1 MSDAT
6 INDAIAPAD
15 AMHLYG
21 NAAICG
27 TPKARIT
34 VMLGSDRNRVLAA
47 WLPQLEQARD
57 FDLQGGP
64 VSDATRIARALD
76 RRKPKVLLLDKA
88 LFDRLPMRSLRCINR
103 PSVAVRVLLV
113 CDNDADDVLENVLS
127 NRFYGLVRTDCPPDM
142 LRKAIRSVAQGEI
155 WLPRASLVKALTKL
169 QPWAED
175 WKSVETAQRLTPRE
189 RQIVALVRHGWTNKQ
204 IARHLSIVED
214 TVKKHLQSIFP
225 KLGVHRR
232 ALVVLGHISPN
243 RDFPFRGIVPSPGS

>member
-1 MSDAT
+1 MSRSAQPPLMPGARAYLTAFASHLSRPTAMSDAT

-88 LFDRLPMRSLRCINR
+88 LF
-103 PSVAVRVLLV
+103 
-113 CDNDADDVLENVLS
+113 
-127 NRFYGLVRTDCPPDM
+127 
-142 LRKAIRSVAQGEI
+142 
-155 WLPRASLVKALTKL
+155 
-169 QPWAED
+169 
-175 WKSVETAQRLTPRE
+175 
-189 RQIVALVRHGWTNKQ
+189 
-204 IARHLSIVED
+204 
-214 TVKKHLQSIFP
+214 
-225 KLGVHRR
+225 
-232 ALVVLGHISPN
+232 
-243 RDFPFRGIVPSPGS
+243 